1 MLSPDPELLALMDP
15 GSRPLGSWTARRL
28 DLEEDQEMG
37 AIKLERKE
45 EMGGAKKPLKAKAR
59 DRLTRP
65 IPPLVKR
72 RQQIFVNILLDS
84 LI

>member
-1 MLSPDPELLALMDP
+1 
-15 GSRPLGSWTARRL
+15 
-28 DLEEDQEMG
+28 MG

-59 DRLTRP
+59 DRLTRS
-65 IPPLVKR
+65 IPPLVIKR

>member
-1 MLSPDPELLALMDP
+1 
-15 GSRPLGSWTARRL
+15 
-28 DLEEDQEMG
+28 MG
-37 AIKLERKE
+37 A
-45 EMGGAKKPLKAKAR
+45 AKKPLKAKAR